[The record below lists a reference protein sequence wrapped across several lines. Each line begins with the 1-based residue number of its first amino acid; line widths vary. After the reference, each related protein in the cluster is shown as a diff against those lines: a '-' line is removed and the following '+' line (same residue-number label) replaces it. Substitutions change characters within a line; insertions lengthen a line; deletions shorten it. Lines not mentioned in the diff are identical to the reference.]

1 MLVDIISQIREE
13 VVALAPCLHIRLTW
27 VQPLVKVTAFA
38 SLMPKNCIPCVEP
51 ADSAD
56 GSRLQ
61 HLCTFHFFGREPA
74 IWRESRSLEN
84 EMLNKIVD
92 S

>member
-38 SLMPKNCIPCVEP
+38 SLMPKIVFLVSNRQTPLMDPDYSIYVLFTSLAESLP
-51 ADSAD
+51 S
-56 GSRLQ
+56 G
-61 HLCTFHFFGREPA
+61 
-74 IWRESRSLEN
+74 ESRGH
-84 EMLNKIVD
+84 
-92 S
+92 